1 MKKIQEFLKTKVW
14 IIDEASVSKRF
25 YFFIRQLRII
35 LIATQGFVKDRCS
48 EKASALTYYS
58 LLSIVPVLA
67 MTFGIAK
74 GFGFQ
79 ERLEE
84 MLYEKFADQ
93 TEILTQAFMF
103 ANQYLENT
111 RGGLVAGIGIIML
124 FYAVVKV
131 LSNIEKSFNE
141 IWEVKSQRPPVR
153 MLSDYFAIMLLTP
166 VLFIVSNSATIYISA
181 TINDLAQEIVFLQHF
196 GILISFFLKILPFS
210 LVWFM
215 FALVYMIMP
224 NTKVNFSS
232 AFVGGVVA
240 GIIFQIVQ
248 YIYIKFQVGVASYN
262 AIYGS
267 FAFLPLFLIW
277 MQMNWLIVML
287 GAEISFAIQNIGKYE
302 FEMNDQQMSHV
313 LKVTVSIYLMRSIVK
328 RFKAAQ
334 SPLFAVDLAT
344 ELSLPV
350 RMVRSLL
357 VQLMEAGLLYEI
369 KTESEKL
376 FSYQPALDI
385 HDITIHRVK
394 YALEHHG
401 METLPTLQD
410 GQLTDIWNKLQSFDD
425 IADSTDENIL
435 LMDM

>member
-1 MKKIQEFLKTKVW
+1 MKKIQEFLKTNVW
-14 IIDEASVSKRF
+14 IIDENQVSKRF
-25 YFFIRQLRII
+25 FFFVRQLRII
-35 LIATQGFVKDRCS
+35 LIATQGFIKDRCS

-58 LLSIVPVLA
+58 LLSVVPVLA

-74 GFGFQ
+74 GFGF
-79 ERLEE
+79 EEKLEA
-84 MLYEKFADQ
+84 MLYEKFAEQ
-93 TEILTQAFMF
+93 TDVLTQAFTF

-111 RGGLVAGIGIIML
+111 RGGLVAGVGIIML

-131 LSNIEKSFNE
+131 LGNIEKSFNE

-166 VLFIVSNSATIYISA
+166 VLFIISNSATIFITV
-181 TINDLAQEIVFLQHF
+181 TINNLAQEIEFLRHF
-196 GILISFFLKILPFS
+196 GVLISFFLKILPFS

-215 FALVYMIMP
+215 FALVYVIMP

-248 YIYIKFQVGVASYN
+248 YIFIRFQIGVASYN

-267 FAFLPLFLIW
+267 FAALPLFLIW

-302 FEMNDQQMSHV
+302 FEINDQHMSHV
-313 LKVTVSIYLMRSIVK
+313 LKVTVSIYLMRAIVK
-328 RFKAAQ
+328 RFKEAR

-344 ELSLPV
+344 SLSLPV

-357 VQLMEAGLLYEI
+357 VGLKDAGLLNEI
-369 KTESEKL
+369 KTDSDKL
-376 FSYQPALDI
+376 FSYQPAMDI

-401 METLPTLQD
+401 MESLPTLRD
-410 GQLTDIWNKLQSFDD
+410 GQLGEIADKLRSFDD
-425 IADSTDENIL
+425 IADTADENVL